1 MHGTH
6 SDLRHVVLRDARLV
20 RRSLLEFA
28 FPINPKARRGLVGA
42 LSVSILLVW
51 GAWIPARSQA
61 AVAQGDPPAHVQALR

>member
-6 SDLRHVVLRDARLV
+6 ADLRHIMVRDARLV
-20 RRSLLEFA
+20 RRSLPEFA

-42 LSVSILLVW
+42 LVVSILLVW
-51 GAWIPARSQA
+51 GAWVPARSQT